1 MHLRKE
7 RMCKTYQWSSL
18 KAISDPKDNKIKI
31 VAIRSDNKICY
42 ISRKFQDNEP
52 TTGIISTIVNMINLL
67 ELERNKK
74 EASNT

>member
-1 MHLRKE
+1 
-7 RMCKTYQWSSL
+7 MCTTRQWSSL
-18 KAISDPKDNKIKI
+18 KAISDTKDNKIKI
-31 VAIRSDNKICY
+31 VAIRSDAKICS

-52 TTGIISTIVNMINLL
+52 PTGIISSIVDMINLL